1 MHKYIMLAI
10 MTMSTGFLF
19 ADCSNDDCCN
29 SCNPCGQD
37 CCGDPCSSC
46 NDCCDPC
53 NTCSCSP
60 CCCEPCDF
68 CPPEPPET
76 CAYNAPKFYD
86 LKCCWDMFVTGSFVY
101 AQAKEENLTYA
112 ESRLTDSSGTNTV
125 ITDSFSTLSYDFEP
139 AFKVG
144 LGFVVG
150 CDNWDFYAEYFRYH
164 ASVGSG
170 SFSAPNDTNE
180 VAVRT
185 CWYLNPF
192 SSLAVEDGAGAIS
205 ANTSWRLNLDSV
217 DFNLRRRYFVGQC
230 LVFQTAVGLRARW
243 IDQKQD
249 TTYQA
254 VSESN
259 GTTTVVVNN
268 SSDSWG
274 IGPRAAIDTEW
285 YFCGAF
291 RFFGN
296 AGMSI
301 LYTDYDSIKSNATRD
316 VTDISVP
323 SSESY
328 SSSRDFCFLR
338 PDASIALGLGW
349 GDYWCCNDWFFD
361 LAVSYEFHTLWNQ
374 NVLPQL
380 NDCSQDPSSFFGDL
394 YIHGLVITARLDF

>member
-1 MHKYIMLAI
+1 
-10 MTMSTGFLF
+10 
-19 ADCSNDDCCN
+19 
-29 SCNPCGQD
+29 
-37 CCGDPCSSC
+37 
-46 NDCCDPC
+46 
-53 NTCSCSP
+53 
-60 CCCEPCDF
+60 
-68 CPPEPPET
+68 
-76 CAYNAPKFYD
+76 
-86 LKCCWDMFVTGSFVY
+86 MFVTGSFVY

-112 ESRLTDSSGTNTV
+112 ESRSKDSSGTNAVT
-125 ITDSFSTLSYDFEP
+125 TNSYSTLSYDFEP

-144 LGFVVG
+144 LGFVIG

-170 SFSAPNDTNE
+170 SFSGPDSTNS
-180 VAVRT
+180 VITTT
-185 CWYLNPF
+185 CWYLSPF
-192 SSLAVEDGAGAIS
+192 GIQDHSGSLS
-205 ANTSWRLNLDSV
+205 ANTSWRLNFDSV

-243 IDQKQD
+243 IDQEQK
-249 TTYQA
+249 TTYTN
-254 VSESN
+254 VLFDTITE
-259 GTTTVVVNN
+259 TVCVKN

-296 AGMSI
+296 AAMSI
-301 LYTDYDSIKSNATRD
+301 LYTDYDSIKSNATRE
-316 VTDISVP
+316 VIGTIPPV
-323 SSESY
+323 SETY
-328 SSSRDFCFLR
+328 TSSRSYCFLK

-361 LAVSYEFHTLWNQ
+361 LAISYEFHTLWNQ

-380 NDCSQDPSSFFGDL
+380 KDCSQDPSSFFGDL